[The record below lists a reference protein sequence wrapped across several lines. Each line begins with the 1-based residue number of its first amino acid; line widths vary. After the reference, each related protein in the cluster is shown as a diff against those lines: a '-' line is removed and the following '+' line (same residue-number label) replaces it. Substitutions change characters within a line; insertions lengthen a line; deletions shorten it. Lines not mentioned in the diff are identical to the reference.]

1 MGDSTE
7 TENCNQEECQLEGN
21 NNFYVRSYSG
31 FDYLNENVHKLFSDS
46 YNILFQTSSFSATRE
61 IQKSFTEPGMNI
73 RTVSEAWKVN
83 FSGLVWIKFIT

>member
-21 NNFYVRSYSG
+21 NIFYVRSYSG
-31 FDYLNENVHKLFSDS
+31 FDYVHKSFSDS
-46 YNILFQTSSFSATRE
+46 FNIFFQTSSFSATRE